1 MSSQNNETNPI
12 SLIIIALRVI
22 VVLPIGFFYLWIRL
36 LIWACLVQLKLFLFI
51 SIIGIPI
58 SIMIY
63 EWQENTLNPV
73 LDKIFHSL
81 LRMLGMPQTLLGE

>member
-1 MSSQNNETNPI
+1 MSSQNNDTNPI

-22 VVLPIGFFYLWIRL
+22 VVLPIGFFYVWIRL
-36 LIWACLVQLKLFLFI
+36 LIWACLVQIKLFSFI

-58 SIMIY
+58 AIMIS

-73 LDKIFHSL
+73 LDKIFQSL
-81 LRMLGMPQTLLGE
+81 LRMLGMPEALLGE

>member
-1 MSSQNNETNPI
+1 MSSQNNDTNPI

-22 VVLPIGFFYLWIRL
+22 VVLPIGLFYVLIRL

-51 SIIGIPI
+51 SLIGIPI
-58 SIMIY
+58 AIMIS

-73 LDKIFHSL
+73 LDKIFQSL
-81 LRMLGMPQTLLGE
+81 LRMLGMPEALLGE

>member
-1 MSSQNNETNPI
+1 MSSQNNDTNPI

-22 VVLPIGFFYLWIRL
+22 VVLPIGFFYVCIRL

-58 SIMIY
+58 AIMISD
-63 EWQENTLNPV
+63 WQDNTLNPV
-73 LDKIFHSL
+73 LDKIFQSL
-81 LRMLGMPQTLLGE
+81 LRMLGMPEALLGE